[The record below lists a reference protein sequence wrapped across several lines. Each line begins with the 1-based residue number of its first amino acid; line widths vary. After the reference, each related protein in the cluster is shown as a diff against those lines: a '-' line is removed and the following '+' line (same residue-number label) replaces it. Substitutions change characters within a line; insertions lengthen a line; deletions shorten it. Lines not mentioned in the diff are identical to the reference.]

1 MKIILA
7 LLLLLTTCIAQP
19 GYAQS
24 KKKPAAKKTT
34 PAKRPAKKATATKK
48 REPFDK
54 KLDFFVERLRKDKF
68 TILKSKHDLPDFVK
82 AQLPGFSDSMLAD
95 INEPYQEPGVEPI
108 DSTLP
113 GRKLVFLAQSKE
125 IFVIAYAKGGAKA
138 SDHIALLQYKDNV
151 VIDALP
157 RVGCHNCKSIKAVM
171 TFINVDRA
179 KKK

>member
-1 MKIILA
+1 MKHTLI
-7 LLLLLTTCIAQP
+7 LLLIMLTCVAQP
-19 GYAQS
+19 GYAKGS
-24 KKKPAAKKTT
+24 KKKPAAKKAAQ
-34 PAKRPAKKATATKK
+34 AKHPAKKATAKTK
-48 REPFDK
+48 EPFDK

-82 AQLPGFSDSMLAD
+82 AQLPGFSDTMLAD
-95 INEPYQEPGVEPI
+95 MNEPYQEPGVEPI

-113 GRKLVFLAQSKE
+113 GRKLVFLAKSKE